1 MVRALLLSLI
11 FSVPAAAEKY
21 RYFTIE
27 DAGWLVAEP
36 RGFTRVAKWAAGND
50 REWSRE
56 WTETVRWVGDERRVR
71 HLEYITVKYLGK
83 FSIDLRAKRESS
95 PAAFK
100 VCRGNKPQGRQK
112 KGKHRGRR
120 TLSYSCRS
128 EADNIFPA
136 VDHFYELVVRSRR
149 GHADVIQL
157 GYRHRARTVDE
168 DWQDV
173 RVRYR
178 LPRRRRHPS
187 MKTFRAMQ
195 KSLKPLPAKK
205 LDYPSDKKAPLLR

>member
-1 MVRALLLSLI
+1 MVYGFLLALALCSP
-11 FSVPAAAEKY
+11 VAAEKH

-36 RGFTRVAKWAAGND
+36 RGFTRVEKWAAGKD
-50 REWSRE
+50 REWSRR
-56 WTETVRWVGDERRVR
+56 WGETVRWVGEERRIR

-83 FSIDLRAKRESS
+83 FAIDLRAKKESS

-100 VCRGNKPQGRQK
+100 VCRGNEPKGRQK
-112 KGKHRGRR
+112 QGKHRGRR
-120 TLSYSCRS
+120 TLAYSCRS

-157 GYRHRARTVDE
+157 SYHHRARIVDE

-178 LPRRRRHPS
+178 LPRRQRHPS
-187 MKTFRAMQ
+187 MNIFRAMQ
-195 KSLKPLPAKK
+195 KSLKPVPAKK
-205 LDYPSDKKAPLLR
+205 LDYPSDKKIPLLR